1 MIERIEKVMRRESSK
16 ALRSEMRKFIRR
28 HD

>member
-1 MIERIEKVMRRESSK
+1 MIARLEKVMRRESSK